1 MDGGLGMR
9 QRLIEGEGCI
19 AEGITALVAIDPAWA
34 SVVEVAGPP
43 RLRRRTPGFEG
54 LARTIVSQQLSVA
67 SAEAI
72 WTRLAAL
79 LDPVT
84 PAGLLAASEE
94 ALAAAGL
101 SGSKRRTLR
110 TLAEATIEGRLAF
123 EAHPERTP
131 EAIHAELT
139 AIKGVGPWTADIYL
153 MFSLAHAD
161 AFAPGDLALQ
171 EAARLAFGLPAR
183 PAPEALRAMAE
194 PWRPWRGVAA
204 QLLWAYYH
212 VVKRR
217 EGITG

>member
-1 MDGGLGMR
+1 MR
-9 QRLIEGEGCI
+9 QRLIEGEGDI
-19 AEGITALVAIDPAWA
+19 AEGVAALIALDPAWA
-34 SVVEVAGPP
+34 RVADISGAP

-54 LARTIVSQQLSVA
+54 LARTVVSQQLSVA

-72 WTRLAAL
+72 WARLAAL

-84 PAGLLAASEE
+84 PTGLLAIPDETLAS
-94 ALAAAGL
+94 AGL

-110 TLAEATIEGRLAF
+110 ALAQATVEGRLAF

-171 EAARLAFGLPAR
+171 EAARLAFDLPAR

-212 VVKRR
+212 VAKRR

>member
-1 MDGGLGMR
+1 MR
-9 QRLIEGEGCI
+9 QRLIEGEDDI
-19 AEGITALVAIDPAWA
+19 AEGIAALVVLDPAWA
-34 SVVEVAGPP
+34 RVVDVAGPP

-84 PAGLLAASEE
+84 AAGLLSIPED

-110 TLAEATIEGRLAF
+110 ALAEATIEGRLVF
-123 EAHPERTP
+123 EAHPDRTP
-131 EAIHAELT
+131 EEIHVELT

-171 EAARLAFGLPAR
+171 EAARLAFELPAR
-183 PAPEALRAMAE
+183 PAPEGLRLLAE

-212 VVKRR
+212 AVKRR
-217 EGITG
+217 EGVTG